1 MKKGIL
7 KGLSTILSTA
17 MVSTLI
23 VVPNVK
29 AAEVPTPVVSYNFE
43 SEPTGLTLAGEAK
56 VTQLENN
63 GVLQMATKATNGST
77 YAKFADDAFA
87 NADFSAGLTLTAKV
101 YPTGW
106 ESDWTPMFM
115 FGSGQLGQDGPG
127 DASLQFTQG
136 WSARVSSKGAF
147 DGYFGNEV
155 AAPYA
160 WDYFS
165 QEANRNQW
173 YTVALTLTPTEL
185 ATYING
191 VKVQSC
197 NAGNQDTD
205 QAFKEFLQDFKT
217 MKGNYLGA
225 SYWPADADF
234 QGYLDNVAIFNTA
247 LTADQIAAVDTVF
260 SATPDA
266 TNPPADDTQNQ
277 TPDATNPPAGD
288 TQNQAPDATNP
299 PADDNQNQAPD
310 TTNPPA
316 DDTQEPD
323 TTEPADANE
332 DNEPE
337 ETEPTLSKKKLTVK
351 VGKSK
356 TLKVNDA
363 EGTVKWS
370 SNKKK
375 VAKVNK
381 NGKVTGVKAG
391 KATITAK
398 VDGKT
403 LKCKVT
409 VKK

>member
-87 NADFSAGLTLTAKV
+87 NADFSGGLTLTAKV

-205 QAFKEFLQDFKT
+205 QAFKEFLQSFKT

-234 QGYLDNVAIFNTA
+234 QGYLDNVAVFNTA
-247 LTADQIAAVDTVF
+247 LTVDQIAAVDTVF
-260 SATPDA
+260 SA
-266 TNPPADDTQNQ
+266 
-277 TPDATNPPAGD
+277 
-288 TQNQAPDATNP
+288 APDATTP
-299 PADDNQNQAPD
+299 PTDDTQAPD
-310 TTNPPA
+310 DTTTPPDLIVDDP
-316 DDTQEPD
+316 DDTTPPTNDKE
-323 TTEPADANE
+323 E
-332 DNEPE
+332 DDEPE
-337 ETEPTLSKKKLTVK
+337 TNPTLSKKKLTVK

-381 NGKVTGVKAG
+381 NGKITGVKAG